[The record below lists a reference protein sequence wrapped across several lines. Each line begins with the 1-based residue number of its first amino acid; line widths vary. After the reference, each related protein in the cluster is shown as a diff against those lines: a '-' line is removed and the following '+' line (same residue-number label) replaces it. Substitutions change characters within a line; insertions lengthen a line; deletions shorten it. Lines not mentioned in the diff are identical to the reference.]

1 MVLRKWWLAGFGGFG
16 LLLLGACSSSLVGQM
31 MTDAG
36 QMLTDAGNANAQ
48 VPSACK
54 KWEVQRLAY
63 KNIDTVEN
71 TEASTSTF
79 AGTAIT
85 IPDGWEP
92 FGGTSY
98 GGSFTGVASQY
109 LIVRRCVL

>member
-1 MVLRKWWLAGFGGFG
+1 MTIRRWWLAVLGGFG
-16 LLLLGACSSSLVGQM
+16 LVVLGACGSNLVGQLL
-31 MTDAG
+31 TDAG
-36 QMLTDAGNANAQ
+36 QLITDAGNANAQ

-54 KWEVQRLAY
+54 KWEVQRLSY
-63 KNIDTVEN
+63 DNIPTVDN
-71 TEASTSTF
+71 TSTATSTF
-79 AGTAIT
+79 AGSAIS

-98 GGSFTGVASQY
+98 GGSFTGVTSQF